1 MDTQAQ
7 PSTPA
12 TLRGLFLLR
21 PDIVFLNHGAF
32 GGCPRP
38 VFDAYQ
44 TWQREL
50 EHQPLEFLERRF
62 KGLMAHAR
70 EALAAFVRV
79 AADELVYVPNATTGL
94 NIVARSLP
102 VGPGDEVLAT
112 DHEYGA
118 IDRTWLAICARR
130 RARYVRAQ
138 LPSPVQSREQL
149 VDAIWAH
156 VNSRTRVLALSHI
169 TSPTALILPIELLI
183 SKAHLAGI
191 FTVIDGAHA
200 PGQIPLDLAALGAD
214 FYVGNCH
221 KWMCAPKG
229 SAFLFARRDVQG
241 LLSPLVVSWGAEAK
255 EPSPSPFINE
265 HEWQGTR
272 DIAAYLAVPTA
283 IRFLQEHRWSTVQA
297 DCHTLARTAR
307 RAIEGLT
314 GLPGLSPDDPTWYAQ
329 MVSIPVPVADPPAA
343 QHRLYSEFGIEVPLF
358 VWNGRSLLR
367 VSVQGYNSEADIEK
381 LVAATAQVL
390 RGYKD
395 PSGSSGSPQ

>member
-1 MDTQAQ
+1 M
-7 PSTPA
+7 
-12 TLRGLFLLR
+12 
-21 PDIVFLNHGAF
+21 
-32 GGCPRP
+32 
-38 VFDAYQ
+38 FDSYQ
-44 TWQREL
+44 NWQLEL
-50 EHQPLEFLERRF
+50 EHQPIEFLERRF
-62 KGLMAHAR
+62 KGVMAQAR
-70 EALAAFVRV
+70 EVLAAFVG
-79 AADELVYVPNATTGL
+79 ATADELVYVPNATTGL

-102 VGPGDEVLAT
+102 LGSGDEVLAT
-112 DHEYGA
+112 NHEYGA
-118 IDRTWLAICARR
+118 IDRTWRAICALRG
-130 RARYVRAQ
+130 ARYIRAP
-138 LPSPVQSREQL
+138 LPSPVQSKEQL
-149 VDAIWAH
+149 ADATWAH
-156 VNSRTRVLALSHI
+156 VNSRTRILCVSHI
-169 TSPTALILPIELLI
+169 ASPTAIIFPVESLA
-183 SKAHLAGI
+183 KRARQAGI

-229 SAFLFARRDVQG
+229 SAFLFARSDVQS

-255 EPSPSPFINE
+255 QPGPSPFINE

-307 RAIEGLT
+307 RAIEGFT

-329 MVSIPVPVADPPAA
+329 MVSIPVPVADPSAA
-343 QHRLYSEFGIEVPLF
+343 QHRLYSEFGIEVPLS

-381 LVAATAQVL
+381 LVAGTAQLL
-390 RGYKD
+390 REDKN
-395 PSGSSGSPQ
+395 PSGSRRSL